1 MTNTDDFIITANASI
16 LNELYPHISCFSCDD
31 ITRLENKLSFSVYHY
46 SNMGIVR
53 AIREMSREYPDE
65 TMYVSFCAELYYWMK
80 EERYQVKNGVFF
92 FAGIVW
98 HGAINH
104 DYSDNRPDLL
114 IVAPHRNHNHLLP
127 DLAAYPLP

>member
-1 MTNTDDFIITANASI
+1 MPNVDDFTITANASI
-16 LNELYPHISCFSCDD
+16 LNALCQCIPCCPDTD
-31 ITRLENKLSFSVYHY
+31 VKLDGNTLSFSVYHHLD
-46 SNMGIVR
+46 MKTVR
-53 AIREMSREYPDE
+53 HIRVISRRYPDE
-65 TMYVSFCAELYYWMK
+65 TIYVSFSAELYFWMK
-80 EERYQVKNGVFF
+80 EEKYQVKNGIFF
-92 FAGIVW
+92 FSGTVW